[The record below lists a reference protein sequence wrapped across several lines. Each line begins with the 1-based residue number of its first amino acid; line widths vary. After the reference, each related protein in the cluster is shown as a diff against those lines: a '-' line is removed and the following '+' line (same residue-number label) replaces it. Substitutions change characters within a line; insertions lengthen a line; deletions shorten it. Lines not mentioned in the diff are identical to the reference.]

1 MISRVLKWL
10 SKNTKYEVVSAT
22 VDSNA
27 GEIGTIYQS
36 LGWLY
41 TGTMDGNL
49 TPSGKE
55 RIRYGYKLNNKIYNQ
70 RHIRKMIGTASKET
84 VLKHFPNIEI
94 INMGR
99 KKRYFKFI
107 KNKHIHI
114 TKIKHML
121 KSYPKR

>member
-1 MISRVLKWL
+1 
-10 SKNTKYEVVSAT
+10 
-22 VDSNA
+22 
-27 GEIGTIYQS
+27 
-36 LGWLY
+36 
-41 TGTMDGNL
+41 MDGNL